1 MDNATVF
8 FTKSTNREL
17 YKYRN
22 ILEYQDGKYVLTN
35 PISENN
41 IREMRN
47 NMDDSDLDGFNDF
60 LQRNWGIAPKRME
73 DYETKAVTVS
83 ANTELE
89 KTAKRRGRKPKT
101 QV

>member
-1 MDNATVF
+1 
-8 FTKSTNREL
+8 
-17 YKYRN
+17 
-22 ILEYQDGKYVLTN
+22 
-35 PISENN
+35 
-41 IREMRN
+41 
-47 NMDDSDLDGFNDF
+47 
-60 LQRNWGIAPKRME
+60 ME